1 MQTKLDEAKAEL
13 LENAAR
19 VAENSPGWK
28 TGGLGGGPRED
39 ETPAGSRGAGSS
51 AAEDVDSPGR
61 ATLLAYLQRYY
72 LHTAPEDLAGR
83 DPVDVAGAALSHF
96 RLAGTRP
103 QGTANVRVYT
113 PTVEE
118 NGWTCSHSVVE
129 VVTDDMPFLVD
140 SVTNELTRQGRGIH
154 AVIHPQVAV
163 RRDVTGRLVAVLP
176 EGAAGPE
183 ERPHDALTES
193 WIHVEVDR
201 ESDRSDL
208 KQITTDLL
216 RVLSDVRETVEDW
229 EKMRDSALRIAE
241 ELPGEPTA
249 DDLRDQ
255 EVEEARELLRWL
267 AADHFTFLGYRE
279 YRLSDGDS
287 LAAVPGTGLGVL
299 RSDPRHSEDENHPV
313 SPSFS
318 RLPADARAKA
328 REHKLLVITK
338 ANSRATVHRPGYL
351 DYVGVKKFDDKGN
364 VVGERRFL
372 GLFSSAAYTESVR
385 RVPVV
390 RRKVAEVLEG
400 AGFSPNS
407 HDGRD
412 LLQIL
417 ETYPR
422 DELFQTPVDEL
433 RSIVTS
439 VLYLQER
446 RRLRLYLRQDEY
458 GRYYSALVYLPRDR
472 YTTGVRL
479 RLVDILKEE
488 LGGTSVDFTAWNTES
503 ILSRLHFVVRV
514 PRGTELAKLTD
525 ADTDRIEGRLVEA
538 ARSWADAFA
547 EALNDECGEERAAEL
562 LRRYGTAIPE
572 GYKADHSPRAAVADL
587 VHLEALDK
595 TEKDFSLSLYE
606 PVGAGPGERRFKIYR
621 SGEQVSLSAVLPVL
635 QRLGVEVVDEHP
647 YELRCSDRTH
657 VWIYDFG
664 LRLPQGGS
672 GSGDYLTEDDRDR
685 FQEAFAAVWTGAAE
699 NDGFNA
705 LVLRAGLDWRQAMVL
720 RAYAKYLRQSGST
733 FSQDY
738 MEDTLRTNVH
748 TTRLLV
754 SLFEARMSP
763 SRQRAGTELIDGLME
778 ELDGALDQVAS
789 LDEDRILRSFL
800 TLIKATLRTNYF
812 QSAGEGS
819 IGRGQSAGE
828 GSIGR
833 GQSAGEGSARV
844 HGTDKASARVH
855 GTGEASAR
863 VHGTGE
869 ASARSHSTD
878 KASARVHGTGEASAR
893 SHGTDKA
900 SARSHSTGEA
910 SARRGQKAPGGE
922 PHRYVSMKFD
932 PQAIPDLPAPR
943 PAYEIWVYSPRVEGV
958 HLRFGKVARG
968 GLRWSDRREDF
979 RTEILGLVKAQMVK
993 NTVIVPVGAKGGFVA
1008 KQLPDPAAD
1017 RDAWLA
1023 EGIAS
1028 YKVFISA
1035 LLDITDNMVAGEV
1048 VPPADVVRHDGDD
1061 TYLVVAAD
1069 KGTASFSDIAND
1081 VAVAYD
1087 FWLGDAFASGGS
1099 AGYDHKGMGI
1109 TARGAWESVKRHFRE
1124 LGHDTQSEDF
1134 TVVGVGDMSGD
1145 VFGNGMLLSEH
1156 IRLVAAFDHRHI
1168 FLDPHPDAATSY
1180 AERRRLYDVPRSSWA
1195 DYDKGLLSPGGGIHP
1210 RTAKSI
1216 PVNAHVREALGIEPG
1231 VTKLTPADLMKAI
1244 LAAPV
1249 DLLWNGGIGTYVKAS
1264 TESNADVG
1272 DKANDA
1278 IRVNGEDLRAKV
1290 VGEGG
1295 NLGLTQL
1302 GRIEFAR
1309 RGADGEGGKVNT
1321 DAIDNS
1327 AGVDTSDHEVNIK
1340 ILLNGLVT
1348 EGDMTVKQRNKLLA
1362 AMTDEIGEL
1371 VLRNNYAQNT
1381 ALGNAQA
1388 QAPSLLHAHQRF
1400 MRRLVRDG
1408 HLNRALEFLPP
1419 ERQIRELL
1427 NSGRGLSQPELA
1439 VLLAYTKIT
1448 VADELIHTGL
1458 PDDPYLRKLLLAY
1471 FPQQL
1476 REQFPERI
1484 GSHALRREIITTVL
1498 VNDTVNTGGSTFLH
1512 RLREETGAS
1521 VEEIVR
1527 AQTASREIFG
1537 LSAVWDAVEAL
1548 DNRAPAAVQT
1558 RIRLHSRRL
1567 VERGTRWLLGNRPQP
1582 LEIAGT
1588 IEFFAAGVE
1597 RVWAQLPTM
1606 LRGAELEW
1614 YQRILA
1620 ELTDAGVPEELALRV
1635 AGFSSAFPTLDIVAI
1650 ADRTKQDPLS
1660 VAEVYYDLGDRLR
1673 ISRLMDRIVELP
1685 RADRWQSMAR
1695 ASIREDLYAAHAGLT
1710 SDVLTVGNGNATPEE
1725 RFAAWERK
1733 NAAILSRSRATLDEI
1748 QSSDAFDLANLSV
1761 AMRTMRGLLR
1771 THS

>member
-13 LENAAR
+13 LERAAR
-19 VAENSPGWK
+19 VAENSP
-28 TGGLGGGPRED
+28 LGGHLP
-39 ETPAGSRGAGSS
+39 TGSEQGKRPDQDA
-51 AAEDVDSPGR
+51 
-61 ATLLAYLQRYY
+61 LLTYLQRYY
-72 LHTAPEDLAGR
+72 LHTAPEDLADR
-83 DPVDVAGAALSHF
+83 DPVDIFGAALSHY
-96 RLAGTRP
+96 RLAENRP
-103 QGTANVRVYT
+103 QGTANVRVHT

-140 SVTNELTRQGRGIH
+140 SVTNELSRQGRGIH
-154 AVIHPQVAV
+154 VVIHPQITV
-163 RRDVTGRLVAVLP
+163 RRDVTGKLIEVLP
-176 EGAAGPE
+176 SETGAKAL
-183 ERPHDALTES
+183 PHDAFVES

-201 ESDRSDL
+201 ETDRADL
-208 KQITTDLL
+208 KQITADLL

-229 EKMRDSALRIAE
+229 EKMRDAALRIAE
-241 ELPGEPTA
+241 ELPSEPTA

-279 YRLSDGDS
+279 YELTENDA
-287 LAAVPGTGLGVL
+287 LAAVPGTGLGIL
-299 RSDPRHSEDENHPV
+299 RSDPQHSTDEAHPV

-328 REHKLLVITK
+328 REHKLLVLTK
-338 ANSRATVHRPGYL
+338 ANSRATVHRPSYL
-351 DYVGVKKFDDKGN
+351 DYVGVKKFDAEGN
-364 VVGERRFL
+364 VIGERRFL

-385 RVPVV
+385 RVPVI

-422 DELFQTPVDEL
+422 DELFQTPVDQL

-458 GRYYSALVYLPRDR
+458 GRYYSALIYLPRDR

-479 RLVDILKEE
+479 RLIDILKEE
-488 LGGTSVDFTAWNTES
+488 LGGSSVDFTAWNTES

-514 PRGTELAKLTD
+514 PSGTELPHLTD
-525 ADTDRIEGRLVEA
+525 ADVERIEARLVEA
-538 ARSWADAFA
+538 ARSWADGFA
-547 EALNDECGEERAAEL
+547 EALNAECGEERAAEL
-562 LRRYGTAIPE
+562 LRRYGSAFPE

-587 VHLEALDK
+587 VHLERL
-595 TEKDFSLSLYE
+595 TEGSRGFALSLYE

-621 SGEQVSLSAVLPVL
+621 TGEQVSLSAVLPAL
-635 QRLGVEVVDEHP
+635 NRLGVEVVDERP
-647 YELRCSDRTH
+647 YELRCSDRTTA
-657 VWIYDFG
+657 WIYDFG
-664 LRLPQGGS
+664 LRMPQANGN
-672 GSGDYLTEDDRDR
+672 GDYLADDARER
-685 FQEAFAAVWTGAAE
+685 FQDAFAAVWTGKAE

-705 LVLRAGLDWRQAMVL
+705 LVLGAGLNWRQAMVL
-720 RAYAKYLRQSGST
+720 RAYAKYLRQAGST
-733 FSQDY
+733 FSQEY
-738 MEDTLRTNVH
+738 MEETLRTNVH
-748 TTRLLV
+748 TTRLLI

-763 SRQRAGTELIDGLME
+763 ERQRAGTELIDGLLE
-778 ELDGALDQVAS
+778 ELEGALDQVAS

-800 TLIKATLRTNYF
+800 TVIKATLRTNFF
-812 QSAGEGS
+812 QEAGG
-819 IGRGQSAGE
+819 
-828 GSIGR
+828 
-833 GQSAGEGSARV
+833 
-844 HGTDKASARVH
+844 GTH
-855 GTGEASAR
+855 
-863 VHGTGE
+863 
-869 ASARSHSTD
+869 HS
-878 KASARVHGTGEASAR
+878 
-893 SHGTDKA
+893 
-900 SARSHSTGEA
+900 
-910 SARRGQKAPGGE
+910 
-922 PHRYVSMKFD
+922 YVSMKFD

-943 PAYEIWVYSPRVEGV
+943 PAYEIWVHSPRVEGV

-1008 KQLPDPAAD
+1008 KQLPDPSVD
-1017 RDAWLA
+1017 RDAWLT
-1023 EGIAS
+1023 EGIAC
-1028 YKVFISA
+1028 YKIFISA
-1035 LLDITDNMVAGEV
+1035 LLDITDNLVAGEV

-1069 KGTASFSDIAND
+1069 KGTATFSDIANE
-1081 VAVAYD
+1081 VAESYN

-1099 AGYDHKGMGI
+1099 AGYDHKAMGI
-1109 TARGAWESVKRHFRE
+1109 TARGAWESVERHFRE
-1124 LGHDTQSEDF
+1124 LGHDTQTQDF

-1168 FLDPHPDAATSY
+1168 VIDPTPDAATSY
-1180 AERRRLYDVPRSSWA
+1180 AERRRLFELPRSSWA
-1195 DYDKGLLSPGGGIHP
+1195 DYNKELLSAGGGIHP

-1216 PVNAHVREALGIEPG
+1216 PVNAHMREALGIEPG
-1231 VTKLTPADLMKAI
+1231 ISKMTPAELMKTI
-1244 LAAPV
+1244 LKAPV

-1278 IRVNGEDLRAKV
+1278 IRVNGEDLRVKV

-1302 GRIEFAR
+1302 GRIEFDR
-1309 RGADGEGGKVNT
+1309 SGGKINT

-1340 ILLNGLVT
+1340 ILLNGLVSD
-1348 EGDMTVKQRNKLLA
+1348 GDMTVKQRNKLLA
-1362 AMTDEIGEL
+1362 EMTDEVGAL
-1371 VLRNNYAQNT
+1371 VLRNNYAQNV
-1381 ALGNAQA
+1381 ALSNAVA
-1388 QAPSLLHAHQRF
+1388 QSPSLLHAHQRF
-1400 MRRLVRDG
+1400 MRRLGRDG
-1408 HLNRALEFLPP
+1408 HLDRALEFLPND
-1419 ERQIRELL
+1419 RQIRELL
-1427 NSGRGLSQPELA
+1427 NAGRGLSQPELA

-1448 VADELIHTGL
+1448 VADELIGTSL
-1458 PDDPYLRKLLLAY
+1458 PDDAYLRRLLHAY
-1471 FPQQL
+1471 FPQAL
-1476 REQFPERI
+1476 REKFPEAI
-1484 GSHALRREIITTVL
+1484 DGHALRREIVTTVL

-1521 VEEIVR
+1521 TEEVVR
-1527 AQTASREIFG
+1527 AQTAAREIFG
-1537 LSAVWDAVEAL
+1537 LGAVWDAVEAL
-1548 DNRAPAAVQT
+1548 DNKVAADVQT

-1582 LEIAGT
+1582 LELAET
-1588 IEFFAAGVE
+1588 IGFFAE
-1597 RVWAQLPTM
+1597 RVEQVWAELPKM
-1606 LRGAELEW
+1606 LRGADLEW
-1614 YQRILA
+1614 YQGILD
-1620 ELTDAGVPEELALRV
+1620 ELTEAGVPEELALRV

-1650 ADRTKQDPLS
+1650 GDRTQKDPMA
-1660 VAEVYYDLGDRLR
+1660 VAEVYYDLADRLQ
-1673 ISRLMDRIVELP
+1673 ITQLMDRIIELP

-1695 ASIREDLYAAHAGLT
+1695 ASIREDLYAAHAMLT
-1710 SDVLTVGNGNATPEE
+1710 ADVLSVGNGTSTPEE
-1725 RFAAWERK
+1725 RFKAWEEK
-1733 NAAILSRSRATLDEI
+1733 NAAILGRARSTLEEI
-1748 QSSDAFDLANLSV
+1748 QTSDTFDLANLSV
-1761 AMRTMRGLLR
+1761 AMRTMRQLLR